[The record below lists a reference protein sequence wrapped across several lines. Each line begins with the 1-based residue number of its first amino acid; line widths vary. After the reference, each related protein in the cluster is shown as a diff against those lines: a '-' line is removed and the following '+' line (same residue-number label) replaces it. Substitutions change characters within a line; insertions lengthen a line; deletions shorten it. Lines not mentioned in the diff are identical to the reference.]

1 MVLYEY
7 TQTRRQRS
15 RILFNMAAMC
25 WVYVIGYWAYLYLS
39 GQPVNEQFH
48 LIVHLAF
55 PIASVI
61 LFGIGWWLRTHDAVY
76 RATVTDQAFI
86 VNYPKVPKWSF
97 NIPLSEI
104 KRFESRSSLG
114 PGGQS
119 VTMPGILTTSGTFH
133 EISMNY
139 GNSVNDM
146 FKAVQKVRPE
156 VEFPSKVNMRVA
168 GGFGIDKPYRD

>member
-1 MVLYEY
+1 MVVYKY
-7 TQTRRQRS
+7 KQTRKQRS

-25 WVYVIGYWAYLYLS
+25 WIYVLGYWAYLHFS
-39 GQPVNEQFH
+39 EEAANDQFH

-61 LFGIGWWLRTHDAVY
+61 LFCIGWWMRSHDATY
-76 RATVTDQAFI
+76 TAIVTDQAII
-86 VNYPKVPKWSF
+86 VNYPNVPNWSF
-97 NIPLSEI
+97 SIPLTDI

-119 VTMPGILTTSGTFH
+119 VTMPGILTTSGIFH

-139 GNSVNDM
+139 GNSVIDL
-146 FKAVQKVRPE
+146 FKAVQQVRPD
-156 VEFPSKVNMRVA
+156 VEFPSRVNMRVA
-168 GGFGIDKPYRD
+168 GGFGLDKPYRD